1 VARVEMS
8 DLAKG
13 RGLQAPMGHF
23 IKVPR
28 YPPTRHCSV
37 SASNAN
43 TLYSLA
49 WVDLSEPHVF
59 SHPDMDKRFYLFEM
73 TDLWAIDIET
83 PGTRTTGG
91 AAADYLLTGPGW
103 CGTVP
108 VGLHQIKSE
117 TRYMVIL
124 GRTLLDSTEFDYEIV
139 NDLPEHIKL
148 TPLSAW
154 GNSFS
159 YQASRAKPN
168 SGFCMTANHKK
179 LSTRWI
185 RLATSNPWRR

>member
-1 VARVEMS
+1 MTRVEMC
-8 DLAKG
+8 DVAIG
-13 RGLQAPMGHF
+13 RRLQAPMGHF

-28 YPPTRHCSV
+28 YPPTKYRSV
-37 SASNAN
+37 SASNADAR
-43 TLYSLA
+43 YSLA
-49 WVDLSEPHVF
+49 WVDLLEPHVF
-59 SHPDMDKRFYLFEM
+59 SHPDMDKCFYLFEM
-73 TDLWAIDIET
+73 TNMSAIDFET
-83 PGTRTTGG
+83 RGTRTTGG

-103 CGTVP
+103 CGAVP

-124 GRTLLDSTEFDYEIV
+124 GRTLLDSTEVDYEIV
-139 NDLPEHIKL
+139 NDLPEQIKL

-159 YQASRAKPN
+159 YRASRAKPN
-168 SGFCMTANHKK
+168 SGFSMTANHKK

-185 RLATSNPWRR
+185 LLPTSNSWRR